1 MDQPQHAATHESGTL
16 VTTTHEFRYDPTA
29 PTFQDTLYDDYR
41 WLRDHA
47 PVHHDPVT
55 GSYVLT
61 RHADVWDA
69 VHDHVRF
76 SSNVAEAQNLLPQMI
91 YFDPPRHTA
100 HRALVSRAFTPR
112 RVADLEP
119 MVHSIAQ
126 ELCAGLADR
135 DEIDFQ
141 HEYAA
146 LVPSTVASRL
156 IGIPDEL
163 TPEFRRLTECFLE
176 INDARE
182 FAGNAGAIYGMF
194 AELLA
199 ERRAAP
205 ADDLMSA
212 LIAAEIEDEHLPE
225 DELLGFCM
233 LLILAG
239 NDTTSSLIGNGFVLL
254 GDRADVRAVLAADPS
269 LWGSAVEEM
278 VRLEAPA
285 QTLPRNTACDVVV
298 HETTIPTGA
307 RVQLVWGSANRD
319 EREFPDPDELRLDR
333 EPGRHLSF
341 GHGAHFCLGANLA
354 RLEARAAFLSFTRT
368 FPDAHGIGAPERVTS
383 TWARAHSRI
392 PVALR

>member
-1 MDQPQHAATHESGTL
+1 MTSTR
-16 VTTTHEFRYDPTA
+16 EFRYDPTA
-29 PTFQDTLYDDYR
+29 PSFQDSLYDDYR
-41 WLRDHA
+41 WMRDHA
-47 PVHHDPVT
+47 PVYRDDTT
-55 GSYVLT
+55 GVYALT

-69 VHDHVRF
+69 VHDHARF
-76 SSNVAEAQNLLPQMI
+76 SSDVAEAQNLLPQMI

-112 RVADLEP
+112 RVVDLEP
-119 MVHSIAQ
+119 MVHAIARD
-126 ELCAGLADR
+126 LCAALADR
-135 DEIDFQ
+135 AEIDFQ

-146 LVPSTVASRL
+146 LVPSLVASRL

-163 TPEFRRLTECFLE
+163 TPEFRRITECFLE
-176 INDARE
+176 ISDAQE
-182 FAGNAGAIYGMF
+182 FAANAGGIYGMF
-194 AELLA
+194 ADLLA
-199 ERRAAP
+199 ERRAHP

-212 LIAAEIEDEHLPE
+212 LIAAEIDGEHLPE

-254 GDRADVRAVLAADPS
+254 DGLPDVRAALAADPS
-269 LWGSAVEEM
+269 RWGAAAEEM

-285 QTLPRNTACDVVV
+285 QTLPRNTTVDVTVRD
-298 HETTIPTGA
+298 TTIPAGS

-319 EREFPDPDELRLDR
+319 EREFADPDTLRLDR

-354 RLEARAAFLSFTRT
+354 RLEARAAFAAFTQA
-368 FPDAHGIGAPERVTS
+368 FPEARVDGSPERVTS
-383 TWARAHSRI
+383 IWARAHARI
-392 PVALR
+392 PVRLSPAATR

>member
-1 MDQPQHAATHESGTL
+1 
-16 VTTTHEFRYDPTA
+16 VTETREFRYDPTA
-29 PTFQDTLYDDYR
+29 PSFQDTLYDDYR
-41 WLRDHA
+41 WMRDHA
-47 PVHHDPVT
+47 PLYRDEAT
-55 GSYVLT
+55 GVYALT

-76 SSNVAEAQNLLPQMI
+76 SSEVAEAQTLLPQMI

-119 MVHSIAQ
+119 MVHAIAR
-126 ELCAGLADR
+126 ELCDGLTER
-135 DEIDFQ
+135 DEIEYQ

-146 LVPSTVASRL
+146 LVPSMVAGRL
-156 IGIPDEL
+156 IGVPDPL
-163 TPEFRRLTECFLE
+163 TAEFRRLTECFLE
-176 INDARE
+176 ITDAAE
-182 FAGNAGAIYGMF
+182 FAANAGAIYGMF

-199 ERRAAP
+199 ERRREP

-212 LIAAEIEDEHLPE
+212 LIAAEIDGERLPE

-254 GDRADVRAVLAADPS
+254 DGIPSVRAELVADPS
-269 LWGSAVEEM
+269 RWGAAIEEM
-278 VRLEAPA
+278 MRVEAPV
-285 QTLPRNTACDVVV
+285 QTLPRNTTVDVEL
-298 HETTIPTGA
+298 HGTTIPGGS
-307 RVQLVWGSANRD
+307 RVQLVWASANRD
-319 EREFPDPDELRLDR
+319 EREFDRPDVFDLRR

-354 RLEARAAFLSFTRT
+354 RLEARAAFVTFTRS
-368 FPDAHGIGAPERVTS
+368 FPDASVCDTPERVTS
-383 TWARAHSRI
+383 IWARAHARI
-392 PVALR
+392 PVRLR

>member
-1 MDQPQHAATHESGTL
+1 
-16 VTTTHEFRYDPTA
+16 VTTTREFRYDPTA
-29 PTFQDTLYDDYR
+29 PTFQATLYDDYR
-41 WLRDHA
+41 WMRDHE
-47 PVHHDPVT
+47 PVYRDEPS
-55 GSYVLT
+55 GAYVLT

-69 VHDHVRF
+69 VHDHTRF
-76 SSNVAEAQNLLPQMI
+76 SSNVSEAQNLLPQMI

-112 RVADLEP
+112 RVGDLEP
-119 MVHSIAQ
+119 MVHAIAE

-135 DEIDFQ
+135 DTIDFQ

-146 LVPSTVASRL
+146 LVPSMVASRL
-156 IGIPDEL
+156 IGIPDAL

-176 INDARE
+176 INDAQE
-182 FAGNAGAIYGMF
+182 FAANAGAIYGMF
-194 AELLA
+194 AELVA
-199 ERRAAP
+199 ERRAQP

-212 LIAAEIEDEHLPE
+212 LIAAEIDGERLPE

-239 NDTTSSLIGNGFVLL
+239 NDTTSSLIGNGYVLL
-254 GDRADVRAVLAADPS
+254 DGLPDVRAALASDPS
-269 LWGSAVEEM
+269 LWGATIEEM

-285 QTLPRNTACDVVV
+285 QTLPRNTTTDVTVRG
-298 HETTIPTGA
+298 TPIPAGS
-307 RVQLVWGSANRD
+307 RVNLVWGSANRD
-319 EREFPDPDELRLDR
+319 EREFVDPDTLRLDR

-354 RLEARAAFLSFTRT
+354 RLEARAAFAAFTRM
-368 FPDAHGIGAPERVTS
+368 FPDAHVDGTPERVAS
-383 TWARAHSRI
+383 TWARAHARI